1 MLRYGLI
8 PTILWS
14 IGTNKG
20 YLEVCKWIIPPSFQQ
35 VLVYSVKGGPLPFSE
50 SALFDS
56 PSWNFLNDASLLR
69 PIWYYVHRPG
79 SSFSDQLEIL
89 EFIFP
94 LGPAAVAV
102 IPVGWSFFPLPI
114 NWTVVTWS
122 FYLLFSLFFFT
133 HQTLLNRSPLRLPLP
148 HKEHLLA
155 FTFFMMELSW
165 FCHNQAKSKQS
176 SLFRLLGSRRCHP
189 RLP

>member
-114 NWTVVTWS
+114 IINWTVVTWS
-122 FYLLFSLFFFT
+122 SRKCVYLKLDFEFSLKGNKLAVIYLIKCGSMHHLGLTILILF
-133 HQTLLNRSPLRLPLP
+133 NRSVALKPSYDINAIKLIY
-148 HKEHLLA
+148 
-155 FTFFMMELSW
+155 
-165 FCHNQAKSKQS
+165 C
-176 SLFRLLGSRRCHP
+176 
-189 RLP
+189 